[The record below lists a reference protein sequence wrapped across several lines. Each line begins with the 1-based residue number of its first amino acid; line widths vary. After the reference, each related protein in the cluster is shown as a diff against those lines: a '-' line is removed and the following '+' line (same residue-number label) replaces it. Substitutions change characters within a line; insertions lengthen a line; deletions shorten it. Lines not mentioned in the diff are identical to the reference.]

1 MYLVRNGIEGRA
13 AIVPPPSLV
22 LQPHGREGVPF
33 QNPVAYRTGSIG
45 QADIV
50 RGGCCFL
57 RSFLPISGL
66 LQNVG
71 KHTAGTS
78 GGLVLQA
85 ALPLPT
91 ACKVVSGFQMENLLI
106 LGYMPNCNVHRDAPV
121 RRRCE
126 AFLYPVCG
134 LGTGCLHQAG
144 VLPTRMRRPYDLPM
158 LPL

>member
-22 LQPHGREGVPF
+22 LQPRGREGVLF

-50 RGGCCFL
+50 RGGCYFL

-71 KHTAGTS
+71 THTAGTS

-85 ALPLPT
+85 ALPLPMT
-91 ACKVVSGFQMENLLI
+91 CKAVSGFQGGRLLI
-106 LGYMPNCNVHRDAPV
+106 LGYMPDCNARRDAPV
-121 RRRCE
+121 RRRCG
-126 AFLYPVCG
+126 AFPYPVCS
-134 LGTGCLHQAG
+134 LGTGCLYQAG
-144 VLPTRMRRPYDLPM
+144 VLPT
-158 LPL
+158 